1 MAVSSAIPFQP
12 TDDDL
17 TAAANPDEKPTHAHN
32 EIERTNAAEGKKR
45 EAAAGRKLAIEY

>member
-17 TAAANPDEKPTHAHN
+17 TRANPDEMPTHAHN
-32 EIERTNAAEGKKR
+32 EIERTNATAEGKKER
-45 EAAAGRKLAIEY
+45 GSDRKLAMEY